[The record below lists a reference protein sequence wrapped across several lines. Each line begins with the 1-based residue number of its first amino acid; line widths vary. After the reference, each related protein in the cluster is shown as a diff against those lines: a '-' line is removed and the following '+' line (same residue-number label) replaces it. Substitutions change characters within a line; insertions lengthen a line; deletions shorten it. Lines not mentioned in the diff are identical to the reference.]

1 MEAIRRRLVMLKPM
15 TAHASGHARLEA
27 AQDGVEALVQAR
39 GLRAAQGRAY
49 ALDGA
54 GAARELG
61 AAEVNARGECTVSAR
76 LAWPLS
82 RVRAIAVLAFLC
94 IASLAVN
101 CFMAWRLSSA
111 GKEIDQ
117 LRIESAA
124 LLVANG
130 AGDTAYKVFEKGRS
144 EALNDARQKL
154 EQINGI
160 PVGLTGPDLLD
171 ELRRRMGLYTLSLI
185 HI

>member
-1 MEAIRRRLVMLKPM
+1 M
-15 TAHASGHARLEA
+15 
-27 AQDGVEALVQAR
+27 
-39 GLRAAQGRAY
+39 
-49 ALDGA
+49 
-54 GAARELG
+54 
-61 AAEVNARGECTVSAR
+61 
-76 LAWPLS
+76 
-82 RVRAIAVLAFLC
+82 RAIAVLAFLC

-171 ELRRRMGLYTLSLI
+171 ELRRRMGLYTQDDSCHAAGSPDAGLPPNSPAERPYDDQER
-185 HI
+185 

>member
-1 MEAIRRRLVMLKPM
+1 MR
-15 TAHASGHARLEA
+15 TFA
-27 AQDGVEALVQAR
+27 A
-39 GLRAAQGRAY
+39 
-49 ALDGA
+49 
-54 GAARELG
+54 
-61 AAEVNARGECTVSAR
+61 
-76 LAWPLS
+76 
-82 RVRAIAVLAFLC
+82 LAFLC
-94 IASLAVN
+94 VASLSINA
-101 CFMAWRLSSA
+101 FMAWKLSSA

-160 PVGLTGPDLLD
+160 PAGLTGPDLLD
-171 ELRRRMGLYTLSLI
+171 ELRRRMGLYTQDDGRHAAGSPDAGLPANSPAERP
-185 HI
+185 HDDQER